1 MRRAVFSLFS
11 SPRFAA
17 QTRRSFAFIHVRF
30 GGCAPKQ
37 EEPGALCSAV
47 MGAEIPVWVGGVQ
60 KWVTGVGRRTTCE
73 EVVRALLASSRSS
86 RKSGSQGVY
95 HGGDPQQYALVEV
108 CPRGIERRLEGD
120 SRILKLWNS
129 EDDVRLSLRRV
140 RCWSS
145 TTSSPTSDSCVAEPP
160 RHHHRRRHHHH
171 HSHHRR
177 AQASGGS
184 SSTTT
189 TSSSASPRLLRT
201 VHPRKLSASV
211 GALSSSQNQHG
222 GQQEHTVLQSEE
234 LAELVKRV
242 ICQGETL
249 ERQAALLARRDA
261 EIEHHEA
268 KKHAMRVRQMGPD
281 YMLDGYRPEASEEES
296 LQTYQ
301 ATLEAYDRVLQLCR
315 RITAEEEKVQRL
327 SAELRQCTWQ
337 QEEER
342 RRSQE
347 QLNAAREEQERIEEL
362 SRSQEE
368 ALERNERAL
377 RDLDHVLEDKKRIAL
392 QLEEQLRL
400 VEREEAEVLVRRCR
414 PVEPPVPPRP
424 VVMPPVNVP
433 VPVAATTSSLVT
445 SSARCCID
453 AQDSS
458 SDTGVSS
465 MYSFEE
471 VSHVLDTLV

>member
-1 MRRAVFSLFS
+1 
-11 SPRFAA
+11 
-17 QTRRSFAFIHVRF
+17 
-30 GGCAPKQ
+30 
-37 EEPGALCSAV
+37 

-60 KWVTGVGRRTTCE
+60 KWVTGVGRKTTCE

-86 RKSGSQGVY
+86 RKSASQGVY
-95 HGGDPQQYALVEV
+95 HGADPLQYALVEV

-177 AQASGGS
+177 GQASGGS

-211 GALSSSQNQHG
+211 GALSTSQNQHG
-222 GQQEHTVLQSEE
+222 GQQEHAVLQNEE

-327 SAELRQCTWQ
+327 SAELRQYTWQ

-347 QLNAAREEQERIEEL
+347 QLNAAREEQERMEEL

-377 RDLDHVLEDKKRIAL
+377 RDLDHVLEDKKRMAV

-400 VEREEAEVLVRRCR
+400 VELEEGDMLVRRCR
-414 PVEPPVPPRP
+414 PVELPAPPRP
-424 VVMPPVNVP
+424 AVMTPLNPPAPVVAS
-433 VPVAATTSSLVT
+433 AASLVT

-471 VSHVLDTLV
+471 VNHVLDTLV

>member
-1 MRRAVFSLFS
+1 
-11 SPRFAA
+11 
-17 QTRRSFAFIHVRF
+17 
-30 GGCAPKQ
+30 
-37 EEPGALCSAV
+37 

-73 EVVRALLASSRSS
+73 EVVRALLASGRSS
-86 RKSGSQGVY
+86 RKSCSQAY
-95 HGGDPQQYALVEV
+95 HGDAQQYALVEV
-108 CPRGIERRLEGD
+108 CPRGIERRLESD

-145 TTSSPTSDSCVAEPP
+145 TTSSPTSDSCIAEPP
-160 RHHHRRRHHHH
+160 RHHHHHYHRRRHH

-201 VHPRKLSASV
+201 VHPRKLSGSV
-211 GALSSSQNQHG
+211 GALSSQQGQHG
-222 GQQEHTVLQSEE
+222 QEPVLQNEE

-268 KKHAMRVRQMGPD
+268 KMHAMRVRQMGPD

-315 RITAEEEKVQRL
+315 RITAEEEKIQRL
-327 SAELRQCTWQ
+327 SAELRQCVWER
-337 QEEER
+337 EEER

-347 QLNAAREEQERIEEL
+347 QLNAAREEQERMEEL

-368 ALERNERAL
+368 ALERNERSL
-377 RDLDHVLEDKKRIAL
+377 RELDHVLDEKRRVAG
-392 QLEEQLRL
+392 QLEEQLRFAEKEEG
-400 VEREEAEVLVRRCR
+400 ERLLRRSR
-414 PVEPPVPPRP
+414 PVEPPRP
-424 VVMPPVNVP
+424 ASIAPAHTP
-433 VPVAATTSSLVT
+433 PVAASSST
-445 SSARCCID
+445 RCCLD
-453 AQDSS
+453 VQDSS

>member
-1 MRRAVFSLFS
+1 
-11 SPRFAA
+11 
-17 QTRRSFAFIHVRF
+17 
-30 GGCAPKQ
+30 
-37 EEPGALCSAV
+37 

-60 KWVTGVGRRTTCE
+60 KWVTGVGRKTTCE

-86 RKSGSQGVY
+86 RKSASQGVY
-95 HGGDPQQYALVEV
+95 HGADPLQYALVEV

-145 TTSSPTSDSCVAEPP
+145 TTSSPTSDSI
-160 RHHHRRRHHHH
+160 
-171 HSHHRR
+171 
-177 AQASGGS
+177 
-184 SSTTT
+184 ST
-189 TSSSASPRLLRT
+189 
-201 VHPRKLSASV
+201 
-211 GALSSSQNQHG
+211 G
-222 GQQEHTVLQSEE
+222 GQQEHAILQNEE

-327 SAELRQCTWQ
+327 SAELRQYTWQ

-347 QLNAAREEQERIEEL
+347 QLNAAREEQERMEEL

-377 RDLDHVLEDKKRIAL
+377 RDLDHVLEDKKRMAV

-400 VEREEAEVLVRRCR
+400 VELEEGDMLVRRCR
-414 PVEPPVPPRP
+414 PVELPAPPRP
-424 VVMPPVNVP
+424 AVMTPLNPPAPVVAS
-433 VPVAATTSSLVT
+433 AASLVT

-471 VSHVLDTLV
+471 VNHVLDTLV

>member
-1 MRRAVFSLFS
+1 MLF
-11 SPRFAA
+11 PGP
-17 QTRRSFAFIHVRF
+17 
-30 GGCAPKQ
+30 GGCATKQ
-37 EEPGALCSAV
+37 EERIALCAAV

-60 KWVTGVGRRTTCE
+60 KWITGVGRRTTCE

-86 RKSGSQGVY
+86 RKSGIQAVY

-171 HSHHRR
+171 GHHRR

-189 TSSSASPRLLRT
+189 TSSSASPRLLRS
-201 VHPRKLSASV
+201 VHPRKLSASA
-211 GALSSSQNQHG
+211 GALSSSHNQRG
-222 GQQEHTVLQSEE
+222 GQQEHAVLQNEE
-234 LAELVKRV
+234 IAELVKRV
-242 ICQGETL
+242 ICQSETL
-249 ERQAALLARRDA
+249 ERQAALLASRDA

-268 KKHAMRVRQMGPD
+268 KMHAMRVRQMGPD
-281 YMLDGYRPEASEEES
+281 YMLDGYRPEACEEES

-327 SAELRQCTWQ
+327 SAELRQCAWQ

-347 QLNAAREEQERIEEL
+347 QLNAAREEQERMEEL

-368 ALERNERAL
+368 ALERNERSL
-377 RDLDHVLEDKKRIAL
+377 RDLDRVLDEKRNMAV
-392 QLEEQLRL
+392 QLEEQLRV
-400 VEREEAEVLVRRCR
+400 VEREEGEILVRRCR
-414 PVEPPVPPRP
+414 PVEPPAQPRP
-424 VVMPPVNVP
+424 GVMISLNAP
-433 VPVAATTSSLVT
+433 VPVAAAVSSSVP
-445 SSARCCID
+445 SSARCCLD